1 MLANLKVDLSHAV
14 EYSPLSSTYD
24 TRLIAIMQRRIYSIV
39 ILLFCALTCVATA
52 QRLSSPTAPK
62 DPFKK
67 QAYPWKQ
74 NITATV
80 FWIGEKPTPRNPT
93 PNHASS
99 WDTKWQVNFGGYDN
113 PNPSARTY
121 GYRPRAFR
129 PKQNPFYVAL
139 PYNDKVNWRRHKPE
153 ASKVI
158 PWFRKYQP
166 KPGKTVCKGRWL
178 QIVHGRKVCYAQWE
192 DCGPFCTDD
201 YKYVFGS
208 SRPKNS
214 KNNAA
219 GIDLSP
225 AVRDYLGFKSGAKV
239 HWRFI
244 DFENVPKGA
253 WSKYGTNNPF
263 VNPAMDADLLA
274 KRRYMEY
281 LRQQRDK
288 IHRKNS

>member
-1 MLANLKVDLSHAV
+1 
-14 EYSPLSSTYD
+14 
-24 TRLIAIMQRRIYSIV
+24 MQRSTISLITCML
-39 ILLFCALTCVATA
+39 ITLTSVSNG
-52 QRLSSPTAPK
+52 QKLSSPTALQ
-62 DPFKK
+62 DPFTKK
-67 QAYPWKQ
+67 VYPWKK
-74 NITATV
+74 NITATI
-80 FWIGEKPTPRNPT
+80 FWIGETPTPRNPT

-99 WDTKWQVNFGGYDN
+99 WDTKWQVNFGGFDN
-113 PNPSARTY
+113 PDPAARTY
-121 GYRPRAFR
+121 SFRPKAFR

-139 PYNDKVNWRRHKPE
+139 PYNDRINWKRHKPE

-192 DCGPFCTDD
+192 DCGPFTTDD
-201 YKYVFGS
+201 HKYVFGS
-208 SRPKNS
+208 AKPKNT

-225 AVRDYLGFKSGAKV
+225 AVRDYLGLKSGAKV

-253 WSKYGTNNPF
+253 WSKYGDNNPF
-263 VNPAMDADLLA
+263 VNPAMDKDLLV

-281 LRQQRDK
+281 LRK
-288 IHRKNS
+288 HRNRNHEENS